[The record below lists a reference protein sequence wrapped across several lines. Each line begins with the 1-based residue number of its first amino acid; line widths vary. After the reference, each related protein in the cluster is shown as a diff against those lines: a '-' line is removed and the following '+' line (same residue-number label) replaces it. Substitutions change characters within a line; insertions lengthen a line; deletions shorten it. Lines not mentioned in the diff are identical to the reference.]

1 MDMAEDIIQRQQDDI
16 QGQAP
21 AQGQDA
27 PQEQSPVQ
35 GQASPVEDTE
45 RLDEMIMERLPRQEL
60 HTQGLV
66 KRYGRRTVAD
76 HVSFN
81 VKQGEIVGL
90 LGPNGA
96 GKTTSF
102 YMTTGLIIPN
112 EGHVYIDD
120 KEITDFP
127 VYKRA
132 RAGIGYLPQEA
143 SVFRKM
149 SVEDNIMSVLEMT
162 KLTHQQQLDKLESL
176 IAEFRLQKVRK
187 NMGDRLSGGERRRTE
202 IARCLAIDPKFIM
215 LDEPFAGVDPIAVE
229 DIQHIVWRLK
239 YRNIGILITDHNVQ
253 ETLSITDRAYL
264 LFEGRILFQGLPE
277 ELSENKIV
285 RKNYLSDNFVYRKF
299 QSNEDDRAFAA
310 QARKQLL
317 KEIGI

>member
-1 MDMAEDIIQRQQDDI
+1 MNDIDRGQIKSSQMSGYDQQNPQLLQR
-16 QGQAP
+16 
-21 AQGQDA
+21 
-27 PQEQSPVQ
+27 SVLR
-35 GQASPVEDTE
+35 TE
-45 RLDEMIMERLPRQEL
+45 
-60 HTQGLV
+60 GLV
-66 KRYGRRTVAD
+66 KRYGKRTVAD
-76 HVSFN
+76 KVTIN

-102 YMTTGLIIPN
+102 YMTTGLIRPN
-112 EGHVYIDD
+112 AGHVYIND

-162 KLTHQQQLDKLESL
+162 KLSHKQQLAELENL
-176 IAEFRLQKVRK
+176 IKEFRLTKVRQNK
-187 NMGDRLSGGERRRTE
+187 GDRLSGGERRRTE
-202 IARCLAIDPKFIM
+202 IARCLAIHPKFIM

-277 ELSENKIV
+277 ELAVNPIV
-285 RKNYLSDNFVYRKF
+285 RKNYLSENFVYRRFKP
-299 QSNEDDRAFAA
+299 NVEDEEAEEDSE
-310 QARKQLL
+310 
-317 KEIGI
+317 KEMTE